1 MKELFSDIGPIKRAK
16 FVDKGLAEV
25 TYIKLEHAK
34 EAIAKYD
41 RNELDGIAPRAITVI
56 AVNTNRS

>member
-1 MKELFSDIGPIKRAK
+1 M
-16 FVDKGLAEV
+16 DKGLAEV